1 MERLQELLA
10 EAERLAKEIEALL
23 AESQSE
29 VGAEGEEATPLEAE
43 AQASRQRKLNKLVT
57 RSKKVAEE
65 IESAKAAMESA
76 KSLRAVADRCKP
88 APEVVRDDAA
98 RIEPVS
104 YRGRLKA
111 FSNDEQGRR
120 DAYSFGKWLQG
131 YVHGDAD
138 AKRWCHDH
146 GVESRALG
154 ESVNSAG
161 GVFVPEIAS
170 GQVVR
175 LVEEFSVWPAAM
187 QLVQMPS
194 DTVTAV
200 KRLTGVTANWTGESS
215 EILTSDPS
223 ATDIRLVA
231 KKLTVGT
238 RVSNELLADA
248 AAVGDWVIAEFATAI
263 GEKLDQ
269 AAVNGDGTNAY
280 GGVYG
285 IANKILTA
293 AGSFHKPASARD
305 AFDEFTVNDFLSV
318 VALLPTYVTSPRWY
332 ISSAGFANSMQR
344 LDLGALGRPSF
355 ENGTGFSFLGYPVTI
370 TNVLPRSGNLDE
382 KVSVLFG
389 DASLAGMYGIRS
401 AFATKISTER
411 YVELDQTLYIGVARA
426 DMVWHSVGSAT
437 EAGPMVAL
445 VGNT

>member
-1 MERLQELLA
+1 MDRLSALRA
-10 EAERLAKEIEALL
+10 EAADVAERIETLSALESDNKSDIDARNLELSGLTDKAKDLAGKIEF
-23 AESQSE
+23 
-29 VGAEGEEATPLEAE
+29 EA
-43 AQASRQRKLNKLVT
+43 
-57 RSKKVAEE
+57 KVAD
-65 IESAKAAMESA
+65 AATG
-76 KSLRAVADRCKP
+76 LRAVSDRCKP
-88 APEVVRDDAA
+88 APEVLKDEPV

-111 FSNDEQGRR
+111 FPNDEQGRR
-120 DAYSFGKWLQG
+120 DAYAFGKWLAG

-138 AKRWCHDH
+138 AKRWCQDH

-154 ESVNSAG
+154 EAVNSAG

-200 KRLTGVTANWTGESS
+200 KRLTGVTASWTS
-215 EILTSDPS
+215 ENAEIAASDPS

-231 KKLTVGT
+231 RKLTVST

-269 AAVNGDGTNAY
+269 AAVNGDGTNTY
-280 GGVYG
+280 GGVHG
-285 IANKILTA
+285 IAPKLLLN
-293 AGSFHKPASARD
+293 AGSIHTAGTNNDTFEELAVA
-305 AFDEFTVNDFLSV
+305 DFLGC
-318 VALLPTYVTSPRWY
+318 VAKLPTYVTSPRWY
-332 ISSAGFANSMQR
+332 ISSYGFAQSMQR
-344 LDLGALGRPSF
+344 LDLGAGGRVSF

-370 TNVLPRSGNLDE
+370 SNVMAKSGDQSS
-382 KVSVLFG
+382 KVMAMLG

-401 AFATKISTER
+401 AFTTRISTER
-411 YVELDQTLYIGVARA
+411 WMEYDQTLYVGAARA
-426 DMVWHSVGSAT
+426 DMVWHSTGSAT
-437 EAGPMVAL
+437 EAGPMVGL
-445 VGNT
+445 VGH

>member
-1 MERLQELLA
+1 MDRLSALRA
-10 EAERLAKEIEALL
+10 EAADVAERIETLSALESDNKADIDARNLELSGLTDKAKDLAGKIEF
-23 AESQSE
+23 EQ
-29 VGAEGEEATPLEAE
+29 
-43 AQASRQRKLNKLVT
+43 
-57 RSKKVAEE
+57 KVAD
-65 IESAKAAMESA
+65 SALA
-76 KSLRAVADRCKP
+76 LRAVADRCKP
-88 APEVVRDDAA
+88 APEVVRDEAP

-138 AKRWCHDH
+138 AKRWCQDH

-175 LVEEFSVWPAAM
+175 LVEEYSVWPSAM

-194 DTVTAV
+194 DAVTAV

-269 AAVNGDGTNAY
+269 AAVNGDGTNTY

-293 AGSFHKPASARD
+293 AGSFYKPADSANKD
-305 AFDEFTVNDFLSV
+305 SFEELTVNDFLSV

-332 ISSAGFANSMQR
+332 ISSAGFAQSMQR

-370 TNVLPRSGNLDE
+370 TNVLPRSGTLND
-382 KVSVLFG
+382 KVCVLFG

-411 YVELDQTLYIGVARA
+411 YVELDQTLYLGVARA

-437 EAGPMVAL
+437 EAGPLVAL

>member
-1 MERLQELLA
+1 MDRLSALRSEA
-10 EAERLAKEIEALL
+10 ADVAERIETLSALESDNKSDIDARNLELSGLTDKAKDLAGKIEF
-23 AESQSE
+23 EQ
-29 VGAEGEEATPLEAE
+29 
-43 AQASRQRKLNKLVT
+43 
-57 RSKKVAEE
+57 KVAD
-65 IESAKAAMESA
+65 SALA
-76 KSLRAVADRCKP
+76 LRAVADRCKP

-175 LVEEFSVWPAAM
+175 LVEEFSVWPSAM

-215 EILTSDPS
+215 EIIASDPS

-269 AAVNGDGTNAY
+269 AAVNGDGTNNH
-280 GGVYG
+280 GGVHG

-293 AGSFHKPASARD
+293 AASFFKPVNGANRD
-305 AFDEFTVNDFLSV
+305 SFEEFTVNDFLSV

-344 LDLGALGRPSF
+344 LDLAAAGRPSF
-355 ENGTGFSFLGYPVTI
+355 ENGTGFSFLGYPVVI
-370 TNVLPRSGNLDE
+370 SNVLPRSGNLDE
-382 KVSVLFG
+382 RVACLFG

-411 YVELDQTLYIGVARA
+411 YVELDQTLYLGVARA

>member
-1 MERLQELLA
+1 MDRLASLRADAAQV
-10 EAERLAKEIEALL
+10 AERIENLGALDSDNAADVSAREMEL
-23 AESQSE
+23 KGLVER
-29 VGAEGEEATPLEAE
+29 AT
-43 AQASRQRKLNKLVT
+43 KLNADIAFEE
-57 RSKKVAEE
+57 KVAE
-65 IESAKAAMESA
+65 SAKN
-76 KSLRAVADRCKP
+76 LRAVADRCTP
-88 APEVVRDDAA
+88 APEVRDAAPA

-111 FSNDEQGRR
+111 FANDEQGRR
-120 DAYSFGKWLQG
+120 DAYAFGKWLAG

-138 AKRWCHDH
+138 AKRWCQDH

-154 ESVNSAG
+154 EATNSAG

-187 QLVQMPS
+187 QNVVMPS

-200 KRLTGVTANWTGESS
+200 KRLTGVTANWTS
-215 EILTSDPS
+215 ENAEISASDPS

-231 KKLTVGT
+231 KKLTVST

-248 AAVGDWVIAEFATAI
+248 AAVGDWVLAEFATAI

-269 AAVNGDGTNAY
+269 AAFNGDGSSAF

-285 IANKILTA
+285 IGTKILTA
-293 AGSFHKPASARD
+293 AGSLATADTNRD
-305 AFDEFTVNDFLSV
+305 TFEELAVADFLGA
-318 VALLPTYVTSPRWY
+318 VAKLPTYVTNARWY
-332 ISSAGFANSMQR
+332 ISSYGFAQSMQR
-344 LDLGALGRPSF
+344 LDVGAGGRVSF
-355 ENGTGFSFLGYPVTI
+355 ENGTGFQFLGYPVTI
-370 TNVLPRSGNLDE
+370 SNVMPKSGDQSG
-382 KVSVLFG
+382 KVMCLLG

-401 AFATKISTER
+401 AFQTKISTER
-411 YVELDQTLYIGVARA
+411 YVEYDQTLYLGLARA

-437 EAGPMVAL
+437 EAGPLVAV
-445 VGNT
+445 VGH

>member
-1 MERLQELLA
+1 MDRLSALRA
-10 EAERLAKEIEALL
+10 EAAD
-23 AESQSE
+23 
-29 VGAEGEEATPLEAE
+29 
-43 AQASRQRKLNKLVT
+43 
-57 RSKKVAEE
+57 VAER
-65 IESAKAAMESA
+65 IETLSAMPTDNQADTDARNLELSGLTDKAKDLAGKIEFEQKVVDA
-76 KSLRAVADRCKP
+76 AGELRAVADRCKP
-88 APEVVRDDAA
+88 APEVVADEPA

-111 FSNDEQGRR
+111 FPNTEEGRR

-146 GVESRALG
+146 GIESRALG

-170 GQVVR
+170 GQIVR
-175 LVEEFSVWPAAM
+175 LVEEFSVWPSAM

-200 KRLTGVTANWTGESS
+200 KRLTGVTANWSS
-215 EILTSDPS
+215 ENAEITTSDPS

-231 KKLTVGT
+231 RKLTVST

-269 AAVNGDGTNAY
+269 AAVNGDGTNTY
-280 GGVYG
+280 GGIYG

-305 AFDEFTVNDFLSV
+305 AFDEFTVNDFLQV
-318 VALLPTYVTSPRWY
+318 VALLPTYVTNPRWY

-344 LDLGALGRPSF
+344 LDVGANGRVSF
-355 ENGTGFSFLGYPVTI
+355 ETGTGFGFLGYPVTI
-370 TNVLPRSGNLDE
+370 SNVLPKSGNLDE

-389 DASLAGMYGIRS
+389 DASLAGMYGVRS

-411 YVELDQTLYIGVARA
+411 YVEYDQTLYLGVARA

-437 EAGPMVAL
+437 EAGPLVAL